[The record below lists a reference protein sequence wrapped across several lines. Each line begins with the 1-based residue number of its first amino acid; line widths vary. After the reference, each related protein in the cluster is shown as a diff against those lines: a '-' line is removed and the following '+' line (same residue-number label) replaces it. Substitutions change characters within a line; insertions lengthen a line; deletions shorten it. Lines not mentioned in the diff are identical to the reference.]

1 MRGDGSF
8 DRYCASLT
16 SLRFSTEERQTLAQN
31 ALKSLLQITKKAI
44 LIGEGTGVTAS
55 WLAADLEPAFVAGVV
70 AVEPPGP
77 PFCDATIERQGKRKF
92 DSFTSFNPNRLK
104 YGLSTIPLTYSPAV
118 RSESLPSGE
127 TAWHP
132 LDLALFVH
140 TDTGKTMV
148 LQCSPDDMPLGFHF
162 LQQIT
167 HQDGEM
173 HVRKLTNLSKMRHV
187 IFTGEASSHSAYD
200 GSTLHFMQQAGL
212 TVDCGFLERYNTT
225 GNGHLMFLETNSD
238 EIAAHIVRWIQNKAG
253 QVDGAV
259 LAAESEMVM
268 PSMTVSP
275 AEVIDVDEYQ
285 QFFESPKKV
294 RRSAPQASQPLL
306 FSTSQARLVEFT
318 DDAQLPNHD
327 CANKAVRAVSG
338 AEHLRSSTSIPPTS
352 GEMLPPPLPNWINA
366 AETRGEG
373 PATPMTNH
381 VKLPEHELSPSDS
394 EQFASLASLA
404 SLGNFNQGY
413 VSVSSS
419 MPKQAPANSQQLI
432 SRRPG
437 MGPGSHESERAQP
450 SQDQI
455 KESLAY
461 SAAQSYRKDM
471 VKHLSPPAAKA
482 IPRQAGLN
490 RNGIRVS
497 ESHGSKGPQPRDDI
511 FHTPPEYPN
520 HDPLQDLFSELLLPT
535 PAHIKTEET
544 SFKRNEIGVDGSQE
558 SAWPSRAATSS
569 DQFSAYSNLESFQKP
584 LPELSPPT
592 VQSSPRE
599 TRFKRNKVDVDGRQ
613 VTNWPRN
620 GYASFDT
627 FSAYPPRCSPL
638 SLPLATAV
646 KATSRQPQL
655 KHDEIS
661 DVVGQQSKKPQADHD
676 NFYTDYRFRFSAP
689 QSMGQDRDQDRRPCA
704 PSGDDA
710 SQASSH
716 HAAPVLQKP
725 SPFRPTF
732 TADQGSWQDDS
743 YIWSMQSGRASSSSS
758 QVPRCLPDLQ
768 PGEAAVNV
776 ADLYRERTGAGRA
789 PSLDGMP
796 HDLDLDL
803 LLQNDDDDELQGYAY

>member
-44 LIGEGTGVTAS
+44 LIGEGTGATAS

-118 RSESLPSGE
+118 RPESLPSGE

-253 QVDGAV
+253 QVDGAA
-259 LAAESEMVM
+259 LAAESELYM
-268 PSMTVSP
+268 PSMTVPP
-275 AEVIDVDEYQ
+275 AAVINMDEYQ

-306 FSTSQARLVEFT
+306 ASTSQARLVDFT

-327 CANKAVRAVSG
+327 CANKAVHAASG
-338 AEHLRSSTSIPPTS
+338 AEYLLSSTSITPTF
-352 GEMLPPPLPNWINA
+352 GEMPPPPLPTWINA
-366 AETRGEG
+366 AKARGGG
-373 PATPMTNH
+373 PAAPMTSH
-381 VKLPEHELSPSDS
+381 VKLSEHEPSPSDS
-394 EQFASLASLA
+394 EYFT
-404 SLGNFNQGY
+404 SLGNFDQGY

-419 MPKQAPANSQQLI
+419 MPKQAPADSQQLV
-432 SRRPG
+432 SKRRG
-437 MGPGSHESERAQP
+437 MGPGSRESERAQP
-450 SQDQI
+450 SQDKI

-471 VKHLSPPAAKA
+471 VKHPSPPAAKA

-490 RNGIRVS
+490 QNGIRIS

-520 HDPLQDLFSELLLPT
+520 HDLLQDLFSEFVLPT

-544 SFKRNEIGVDGSQE
+544 GFKRNEIGVDGSQE
-558 SAWPSRAATSS
+558 SAWPSRAAASS
-569 DQFSAYSNLESFQKP
+569 DEFSAYPNLEFFQEP

-613 VTNWPRN
+613 ETNWPRN

-627 FSAYPPRCSPL
+627 VSEYSPRCSPPL

-646 KATSRQPQL
+646 KATFPQPQL
-655 KHDEIS
+655 EHDEIS
-661 DVVGQQSKKPQADHD
+661 NVVGQKSKKPQAGHD
-676 NFYTDYRFRFSAP
+676 NFYTDYRFDFSAP
-689 QSMGQDRDQDRRPCA
+689 QSMGQDGNQDRRPCA

-710 SQASSH
+710 FQASSQ

-725 SPFRPTF
+725 SPFRPTS
-732 TADQGSWQDDS
+732 TADQGSWQDGA
-743 YIWSMQSGRASSSSS
+743 YIWPMQSGGVSSSFS

-776 ADLYRERTGAGRA
+776 ADLYRERTGAGRDS
-789 PSLDGMP
+789 SLDGMP
-796 HDLDLDL
+796 HDLDLDP